1 MVDSAPGSLDTLNE
15 LAAALGD
22 DSNFAGSVTT
32 SLAAKASITYVDNEI
47 ASLSTLHSPIFTG
60 IPTAPTAAPTTNTTQ
75 LATTAFVLANGGG
88 LNIDGGTATTTRN
101 TSTIALNGGGA

>member
-1 MVDSAPGSLDTLNE
+1 LVDSAPSSLDTLNE

-22 DSNFAGSVTT
+22 DSNFATSVNNT
-32 SLAAKASITYVDNEI
+32 LATKATITYVDDEI
-47 ASLSTLHSPIFTG
+47 ASLSTLNSPTFTG
-60 IPTAPTAAPTTNTTQ
+60 VPTAPTAAANTNTTQ

-101 TSTIALNGGGA
+101 TSTISLNGGGA